1 MKIGILA
8 DIHDN
13 VDNLRYAIRFFNE
26 AQCKAVL
33 LAGDF
38 VSPLERHLDITS
50 GVEQGSRQNKKQQ

>member
-13 VDNLRYAIRFFNE
+13 VDNLRHAIRLFNALE
-26 AQCKAVL
+26 CKAVL

-38 VSPLERHLDITS
+38 VSPL
-50 GVEQGSRQNKKQQ
+50 VV